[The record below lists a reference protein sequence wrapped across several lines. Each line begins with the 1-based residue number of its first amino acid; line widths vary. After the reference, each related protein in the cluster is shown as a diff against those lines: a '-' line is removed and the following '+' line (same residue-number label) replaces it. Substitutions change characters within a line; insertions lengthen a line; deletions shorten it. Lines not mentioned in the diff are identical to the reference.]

1 MEVLQLGDLLVASCI
16 SRKMARL
23 AFHNFFAF
31 TDQAVPPE
39 GMWDVAAWQS
49 TENAGMENQ
58 RRRAECGLH
67 RFGIVLS
74 LPPFIWQ
81 KWCVSGIDVYVECSS
96 QLWMTKL
103 LP

>member
-1 MEVLQLGDLLVASCI
+1 MLQLGDLLVASCI

-49 TENAGMENQ
+49 TENAD
-58 RRRAECGLH
+58 
-67 RFGIVLS
+67 FIDFSVL
-74 LPPFIWQ
+74 FE
-81 KWCVSGIDVYVECSS
+81 GNND
-96 QLWMTKL
+96 
-103 LP
+103 